1 MSSDTIAFR
10 TFRESDRARL
20 KQLTVDSF
28 THVSIDKNI
37 EDVFGLLNGTDWKTR
52 KASHIDDDI
61 ASNAEGVL
69 VAEIDGTIVG
79 YITVV
84 LNYNTKL
91 GRIPNMAVDETY
103 RGRGI
108 GAKLIEAAHEY
119 MRANGMT
126 HGKIETLDQNAVGQH
141 LYPKMGYVEVARQI
155 HYVVKL

>member
-1 MSSDTIAFR
+1 MTSDTVTIR
-10 TFRESDRARL
+10 SYQESDRARL
-20 KQLTVDSF
+20 KELTVDSF
-28 THVSIDKNI
+28 TNVSIDKNT
-37 EDVFGLLNGTDWKTR
+37 EDLFGLLNGTDWKTR

-61 ASNAEGVL
+61 AANPEGVL
-69 VAEIDGTIVG
+69 VAEIGREIVG

-84 LNYNTKL
+84 LNPKTKL

-108 GAKLIEAAHEY
+108 GARLIEAAHEY

-155 HYVVKL
+155 HFVTKL